1 MELQKEVAKAEIDRV
16 NNILEKRI
24 GKANNICTVVE
35 AVYVM
40 GTTEEEKKMN
50 WNDKRK
56 EQKNQEGPNRK
67 IQKLEKQFKELRK
80 TLA

>member
-1 MELQKEVAKAEIDRV
+1 MLHSLTASTKENIEEKEREQLVELQKEVAKAEIDRV

-40 GTTEEEKKMN
+40 GTTEEEKKN
-50 WNDKRK
+50 
-56 EQKNQEGPNRK
+56 E
-67 IQKLEKQFKELRK
+67 LE
-80 TLA
+80 

>member
-40 GTTEEEKKMN
+40 GTTEEEKKN
-50 WNDKRK
+50 
-56 EQKNQEGPNRK
+56 E
-67 IQKLEKQFKELRK
+67 LE
-80 TLA
+80 